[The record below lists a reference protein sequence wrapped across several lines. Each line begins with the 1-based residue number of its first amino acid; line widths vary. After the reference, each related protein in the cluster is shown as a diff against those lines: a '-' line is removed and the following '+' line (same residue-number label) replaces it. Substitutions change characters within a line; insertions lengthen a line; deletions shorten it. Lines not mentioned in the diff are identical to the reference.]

1 MSVLD
6 FHLPKNLEAH
16 EPPEARGQRR
26 DGVRL
31 LVGAATAGLV
41 SGQVSGGVS
50 GLASGGVSGE
60 ASGGA
65 NRGASGLASGQANG
79 AGSGEARG
87 EPSGEVSHHR
97 FTDLPDLLRPGDVLV
112 VNTSGTLPAAV
123 PIVERPLT
131 AHFSTEQRDGR
142 WLVELRGN
150 AGKAT
155 KPYAG
160 GAPGER
166 LTLLGGGALTLRERY
181 SRERLWIADVDTG
194 RYRSVSRLLAEQG
207 RPIRYDYVRKPW
219 PLSYYQTVFARVPGS
234 AEMPSAARPFTAEV
248 VTRLVAAGVLVVPI
262 VLHTGV
268 ASPEAHERPYP
279 EWFSVPEVTARVVNQ
294 AKRAGGRIIG
304 VGTTA
309 VRSIESATDEQGV
322 VHERSG
328 WTELIITPDRGV
340 RVIDGLLTGFH
351 EPKASHLDMLAAIAP
366 ADLLERCYAAA
377 IEGGYLWHEFGDVN
391 LLLP

>member
-1 MSVLD
+1 MSVLE
-6 FHLPKNLEAH
+6 FNLPKNLEAH

-31 LVGAATAGLV
+31 LVGVAG
-41 SGQVSGGVS
+41 
-50 GLASGGVSGE
+50 
-60 ASGGA
+60 
-65 NRGASGLASGQANG
+65 
-79 AGSGEARG
+79 
-87 EPSGEVSHHR
+87 SGEVSHHR
-97 FTDLPDLLRPGDVLV
+97 FTELPDLLRPGDVLV

-123 PIVERPLT
+123 PIAQRPLT

-142 WLVELRGN
+142 WLIELRGN
-150 AGKAT
+150 TDKAT

-166 LTLLGGGALTLRERY
+166 FALLGGGALTLLERY
-181 SRERLWIADVDTG
+181 SRERLWVADIDPG
-194 RYRSVSRLLAEQG
+194 SHHSVPRLLAAQG
-207 RPIRYDYVRKPW
+207 RPIRYGYVREPW
-219 PLSYYQTVFARVPGS
+219 PISYYQTVFARIPGS

-262 VLHTGV
+262 LLHTGV

-279 EWFSVPEVTARVVNQ
+279 EWFSVSEVTARVVNQ
-294 AKRAGGRIIG
+294 AKQAGGRIIG

-309 VRSIESATDEQGV
+309 VRALESATDESGLA
-322 VHERSG
+322 HARSG

-340 RVIDGLLTGFH
+340 RVVDGLLTGFH

-366 ADLLERCYAAA
+366 ADLLGRCYAAA
-377 IEGGYLWHEFGDVN
+377 IEAGYLWHEFGDVN